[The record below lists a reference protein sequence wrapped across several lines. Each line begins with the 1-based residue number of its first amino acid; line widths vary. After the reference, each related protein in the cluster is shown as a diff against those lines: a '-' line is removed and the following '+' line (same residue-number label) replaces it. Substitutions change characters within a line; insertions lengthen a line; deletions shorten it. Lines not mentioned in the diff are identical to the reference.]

1 MEFSYLKDKP
11 EFISQIAIWYFEQWA
26 YLMQSPS
33 LKLIEEKLRS
43 QLNSNEIPLMILLL
57 KENQLLGVAQLKYHE
72 MDIYIDKE
80 HWLGGVYI
88 SKEHRGKGYATKI
101 VKKAKEIAF
110 SLNIDILYLQTENL
124 KGGIY
129 KELGWQPIEQVTN
142 KGDEVLVMQCP
153 LRASV

>member
-1 MEFSYLKDKP
+1 MEFSYLKYKP

-72 MDIYIDKE
+72 MDIYLDKE

-88 SKEHRGKGYATKI
+88 SKEHRGKGYAIKI
-101 VKKAKEIAF
+101 VEKAKEIAF
-110 SLNIDILYLQTENL
+110 SLNISILYLQTENL
-124 KGGIY
+124 TGGIY
-129 KELGWQPIEQVTN
+129 KELGWQPMEQVTN